1 MVIQK
6 RKSEDEKIEDGTSA
20 YKQKKDVSI
29 CGRRNPLY
37 LCISMSISKVPIASP
52 CIETA
57 KGNCTCSSNSIY
69 SIWFDDDVISLYDIN
84 NDQIDY
90 SMISLIDIYVFL
102 F

>member
-1 MVIQK
+1 MEQVRINK
-6 RKSEDEKIEDGTSA
+6 EED
-20 YKQKKDVSI
+20 VLI

-84 NDQIDY
+84 NDLIDY
-90 SMISLIDIYVFL
+90 TMISQMIIYMYFY
-102 F
+102 FRCD